1 MARDPLPAW
10 YRRAPTGRAFARPP
24 TVPAAAHR
32 RSPPLAAAPAPK
44 LPPRPTT
51 CSVPRSIR
59 LRPWQKH
66 ALERFSAT
74 GAADFLAVATP
85 GAGKTTFALAAAR
98 LVLAAG
104 DVRRLVVVVPTA
116 HLKRQWARA
125 AADLDL
131 HLETSWSPSRA
142 ALPRDMHGVVATYQQ
157 VATHP
162 AAVARL
168 ARGSFV
174 VLDEVHHAGDDRAWG
189 ESLRR
194 AFSGAARRLSLSG
207 TPFRSDSAAIPFVDY
222 RDDEA
227 RPDFEYDY
235 GEALGDRRV
244 VRPIYFPRTNG
255 FMEWQAPDGTVH
267 AATFDDPLATA
278 HANQR
283 LRTALSVQGQ
293 WLPEVLAA
301 AHGRLLEL
309 RRHHPA
315 AGGLVISSDQEH
327 ARGVA
332 GLLRRHHGVEA
343 VVATSDDPLAS
354 HRISRFA
361 ASDDPWLVAVRMVS
375 EGVDLPRLRVGV
387 FATTTTTELF
397 FRQAVGRFVRWT
409 PGIGRQPAYL
419 YIPDDPRLR
428 RAAGEVA
435 QRRRHSLRR
444 GDGREGA
451 ELPPPD
457 PLAAE
462 PPAEPGDEEQLS
474 LFSVISAVATD
485 AVVPEDELD
494 DDEPLLLDDD
504 PSLVLD
510 LPSPPPL
517 AGRQVTDSGPG
528 ESRTEVKQRLRR
540 ANQDVVRTIARRTG
554 RSHAEVNAE
563 LNRLAGV
570 ATVTAATLEQLE
582 RRLHHGER
590 WSQRA

>member
-1 MARDPLPAW
+1 M
-10 YRRAPTGRAFARPP
+10 
-24 TVPAAAHR
+24 H
-32 RSPPLAAAPAPK
+32 
-44 LPPRPTT
+44 
-51 CSVPRSIR
+51 RSIR

-74 GAADFLAVATP
+74 DAADFLAVATP

-98 LVLAAG
+98 LVLASG
-104 DVRRLVVVVPTA
+104 DISRLVVVVPTA

-131 HLETSWSPSRA
+131 HLETAWSPSHA
-142 ALPRDMHGVVATYQQ
+142 ALPTDMHGIVTTYQQ
-157 VATHP
+157 VAAHP
-162 AAVARL
+162 AALARL
-168 ARGSFV
+168 ARGRFV

-189 ESLRR
+189 ESLRH

-207 TPFRSDSAAIPFVDY
+207 TPFRSDTAAIPFVDY
-222 RDDEA
+222 HDDEA

-255 FMEWQAPDGTVH
+255 FMEWQAPDGTAH

-278 HANQR
+278 RANQR
-283 LRTALSVQGQ
+283 LRTALSVEGQ

-301 AHGRLLEL
+301 AHARLSEL
-309 RRHHPA
+309 RLHHPD
-315 AGGLVISSDQEH
+315 AGGLVIASDQEH

-332 GLLRRHHGVEA
+332 GLLRRHHQVEA
-343 VVATSDDPLAS
+343 VVATSDDPMAS
-354 HRISRFA
+354 QRISRFA
-361 ASDDPWLVAVRMVS
+361 ASGDPWLIAVRMVS

-387 FATTTTTELF
+387 FATTTTTDLF

-428 RAAGEVA
+428 RAATEVA
-435 QRRRHSLRR
+435 QRRRHNLRR
-444 GDGREGA
+444 GDGREGV
-451 ELPPPD
+451 EQPPAD
-457 PLAAE
+457 PLLAEVQAA
-462 PPAEPGDEEQLS
+462 AGAEEQLS
-474 LFSVISAVATD
+474 LFAVISAVATD
-485 AVVPEDELD
+485 AVVPADEVD
-494 DDEPLLLDDD
+494 EDEPLLVDDD
-504 PSLVLD
+504 PALVLD

-517 AGRQVTDSGPG
+517 AGRPVAGHPPAAAAEG
-528 ESRTEVKQRLRR
+528 ESRAEAKQRLRR
-540 ANQDVVRTIARRTG
+540 ANQDVVRAIARRTG

-570 ATVTAATLEQLE
+570 TTVAAATLEQLE
-582 RRLHHGER
+582 RRLRCGQQ
-590 WSQRA
+590 WSQRT